1 MGNHSASYN
10 IRQAVISAIALLLA
24 FIWLLPLLYL
34 LNAALKPASEFYT
47 RSFFTIVE
55 APTLINFVDAW
66 AKIRIYYLTSALN
79 VLVSV
84 PFGIFISSLGAY
96 ALARYSIK
104 GQNLLVAYFLLGMLL
119 PAHVTLLPNYLT
131 MKNLGLLDTRLGL
144 FILYTVFNIPFCM
157 YMLRAQ
163 FLGIDRGIEESALI
177 DGANSWQVYSR
188 IALPM
193 VMPAAVISGLLCFV
207 SVWNDLVFAI
217 TFVQDNMKLP
227 VTAGLL
233 QFVGEFTASYE
244 KITAGVLISALPIII
259 VFLLFQKHIITGMAE
274 GALKG

>member
-1 MGNHSASYN
+1 MGKYRSLRARQIVPFCISLLCSA
-10 IRQAVISAIALLLA
+10 
-24 FIWLLPLLYL
+24 IWLLPLLYL
-34 LNAALKPASEFYT
+34 LNISLKPASEFYT
-47 RSFFTIVE
+47 RNIFSLAE
-55 APTLINFVDAW
+55 NPTLTNFSEAW
-66 AKIRIYYLTSALN
+66 GKISIYFLNSTLN
-79 VLVSV
+79 VAVSV
-84 PFGIFISSLGAY
+84 PCGIFISSLGAY
-96 ALARYSIK
+96 ALARYKVK
-104 GQNLLVAYFLLGMLL
+104 GHGFLVGYFLLGMML

-131 MKNLGLLDTRLGL
+131 LRGIGLLDTRECL
-144 FILYTVFNIPFCM
+144 FLLYTVFNIPFCM

-163 FLGIDRGIEESALI
+163 FLNIDRGIEESAFI
-177 DGANSWQVYSR
+177 DGADSWQIFTR

-193 VMPAAVISGLLCFV
+193 VMPAAIISGLLCFV

-244 KITAGVLISALPIII
+244 KITAGVLISALPIIVVYLI
-259 VFLLFQKHIITGMAE
+259 FQKHIITGMAE